1 MQRGRFGGKK
11 LFAATIFIASIGVL
25 AVKLLS
31 PTPVEI
37 FVEGNTAVAAQVP
50 GLFTYSDVVVLIV
63 MSLLAGSSGLYLL
76 LYDSL
81 GTQTDISAPAP
92 SASVGSAPAPSASV
106 GSAPAPSASV
116 GSVILEE
123 RRQQWEET
131 AKTLK
136 DDERALYKAVID
148 EAIVNQSELAEKTGL
163 SRSNISRA
171 LYVMENKGLIERK
184 RLGMGN
190 VVLLK

>member
-1 MQRGRFGGKK
+1 MERGRFDGKK
-11 LFAATIFIASIGVL
+11 LFLAAAFIASIVVL
-25 AVKLLS
+25 AIKLL
-31 PTPVEI
+31 TPASVQI
-37 FVEGNTAVAAQVP
+37 FVEGNTAVTSQIP
-50 GLFTYSDVVVLIV
+50 GLFTYSDVVIIFVSSTI
-63 MSLLAGSSGLYLL
+63 MSGTGLYLL

-81 GTQTDISAPAP
+81 GGRAEA
-92 SASVGSAPAPSASV
+92 
-106 GSAPAPSASV
+106 SAPAPSASV

-136 DDERALYKAVID
+136 KDERALYKAIIEEGVI
-148 EAIVNQSELAEKTGL
+148 NQSELAEKTGL
-163 SRSNISRA
+163 SRSDISRG
-171 LYVMENKGLIERK
+171 LYLLESKGLIERK

>member
-1 MQRGRFGGKK
+1 MERGRLGGKK
-11 LFAATIFIASIGVL
+11 LFAAIIFIASIGVL

-37 FVEGNTAVAAQVP
+37 FVEGNTAVTSQVP

-63 MSLLAGSSGLYLL
+63 VSLLAGSSGVYLL

-81 GTQTDISAPAP
+81 GTRADVSTPAP
-92 SASVGSAPAPSASV
+92 SAPVGSML
-106 GSAPAPSASV
+106 
-116 GSVILEE
+116 LEE
-123 RRQQWEET
+123 RRQHWEET

-148 EAIVNQSELAEKTGL
+148 EAIVNQSELADKTGL

-171 LYVMENKGLIERK
+171 LYVLENKGLIERK

>member
-1 MQRGRFGGKK
+1 MNPGRFGGKK
-11 LFAATIFIASIGVL
+11 LFATIIFIASIGVL

-37 FVEGNTAVAAQVP
+37 FVEGNTAVTSQVP

-63 MSLLAGSSGLYLL
+63 MALLTAGSGVYLL

-81 GTQTDISAPAP
+81 DTRANISAPAP
-92 SASVGSAPAPSASV
+92 SASVGSM
-106 GSAPAPSASV
+106 
-116 GSVILEE
+116 ILEE

-136 DDERALYKAVID
+136 DDERMLYKAVID

-163 SRSNISRA
+163 SRSNISRT
-171 LYVMENKGLIERK
+171 LYVLENKGLIERK

>member
-92 SASVGSAPAPSASV
+92 SASVGS
-106 GSAPAPSASV
+106 
-116 GSVILEE
+116 VILEE